1 VDAIS
6 DEAKGAAKQC
16 SGTRPALVA
25 LHLIDPISPSDL
37 QAMLTTPN
45 GLHEITHAVFKSM
58 NRLHVDTVAF
68 TVPQVPRPDGRGAKW
83 LSGNMIALYN
93 PQPQF
98 PCTEIRSIF
107 RAAR

>member
-1 VDAIS
+1 VDAVS
-6 DEAKGAAKQC
+6 EEAKEAAKQC
-16 SGTRPALVA
+16 SGTRLALVA
-25 LHLIDPISPSDL
+25 LHLIDPTSPSDL

-45 GLHEITHAVFKSM
+45 GLHEITRAVFKSV

-68 TVPQVPRPDGRGAKW
+68 TVPQVLGTDGRGGRW
-83 LSGNMIALYN
+83 LSGHMIALYN

-107 RAAR
+107 RAAG